1 MANPKKKKLTKL
13 GLRRRG
19 QISYYHVLMR
29 AGETEKAEAWAAR
42 HKLYAIP
49 PNDPTATLSPAPKA
63 ASPTAS
69 ATDSSKPT
77 LSAAPS
83 LAAPASPV
91 GGAGVQ
97 VSSAGQNLDQSGPRG
112 SFSQLAT
119 GGSGGHGASST
130 LGNAADAA
138 LTASPSGEVEGN
150 KQSCQGDKGGLF
162 SNRLENE
169 GWVVSGEGVVGGNCR
184 NRWFVEVQVGG
195 QWAKAA
201 VGDVPVRNGQR
212 VRVRLEWVSADGRDA
227 EYAIV
232 EVMPDKEEPKQAKPV
247 GFAQQNARNVP
258 IAKET
263 AQEAKPQAHVFQTL
277 PPQSLGFQQLPV
289 PVIHDQPKEIV
300 FQTTTMEQI
309 VAKERVGVMH
319 ASGKSGIIPT
329 DASFKSP
336 VLDDVPVKSEPE
348 PAAPAIADD
357 SDFMDRARA
366 AAFRE
371 LMGNA

>member
-1 MANPKKKKLTKL
+1 
-13 GLRRRG
+13 
-19 QISYYHVLMR
+19 
-29 AGETEKAEAWAAR
+29 
-42 HKLYAIP
+42 
-49 PNDPTATLSPAPKA
+49 
-63 ASPTAS
+63 
-69 ATDSSKPT
+69 
-77 LSAAPS
+77 
-83 LAAPASPV
+83 
-91 GGAGVQ
+91 
-97 VSSAGQNLDQSGPRG
+97 
-112 SFSQLAT
+112 
-119 GGSGGHGASST
+119 
-130 LGNAADAA
+130 
-138 LTASPSGEVEGN
+138 
-150 KQSCQGDKGGLF
+150 
-162 SNRLENE
+162 
-169 GWVVSGEGVVGGNCR
+169 VVSGEGVVGGNCR
-184 NRWFVEVQVGG
+184 NRWFVEVCVGG

-232 EVMPDKEEPKQAKPV
+232 EVLPDKEEPRQAKPV
-247 GFAQQNARNVP
+247 GFAEQNARNVP

-263 AQEAKPQAHVFQTL
+263 ALKAKPQAHVFQTL

-289 PVIHDQPKEIV
+289 PVIHDQPKEII

-329 DASFKSP
+329 DVDFKSP
-336 VLDDVPVKSEPE
+336 VLDDVP
-348 PAAPAIADD
+348 AAQPIADD

>member
-1 MANPKKKKLTKL
+1 M
-13 GLRRRG
+13 
-19 QISYYHVLMR
+19 S
-29 AGETEKAEAWAAR
+29 
-42 HKLYAIP
+42 
-49 PNDPTATLSPAPKA
+49 
-63 ASPTAS
+63 
-69 ATDSSKPT
+69 
-77 LSAAPS
+77 
-83 LAAPASPV
+83 
-91 GGAGVQ
+91 GV
-97 VSSAGQNLDQSGPRG
+97 
-112 SFSQLAT
+112 
-119 GGSGGHGASST
+119 
-130 LGNAADAA
+130 
-138 LTASPSGEVEGN
+138 
-150 KQSCQGDKGGLF
+150 
-162 SNRLENE
+162 
-169 GWVVSGEGVVGGNCR
+169 GVVGGNCR
-184 NRWFVEVQVGG
+184 NRWFVEVCVGG

-232 EVMPDKEEPKQAKPV
+232 EVLPDLEEPKQARPV
-247 GFAQQNARNVP
+247 GFAEQNARNVP

-329 DASFKSP
+329 DASLKSP
-336 VLDDVPVKSEPE
+336 VLDDVAAVAAEPAKAEPE
-348 PAAPAIADD
+348 PAAQPIADD

>member
-1 MANPKKKKLTKL
+1 MAKLSKFQL
-13 GLRRRG
+13 KRRG
-19 QISYYHVLMR
+19 QLSWFNQLKKQGR
-29 AGETEKAEAWAAR
+29 LSEAEAWAAR

-49 PNDPTATLSPAPKA
+49 PNDPTATLATV
-63 ASPTAS
+63 SPTATVVAS
-69 ATDSSKPT
+69 GDKAQPSQPT
-77 LSAAPS
+77 HSAAQ
-83 LAAPASPV
+83 LQH

-97 VSSAGQNLDQSGPRG
+97 VSSAGQNLDQSAHRG
-112 SFSQLAT
+112 QNPQSNPTASAGGFGGQGAT
-119 GGSGGHGASST
+119 TS

-150 KQSCQGDKGGLF
+150 KQNCQGDKGGLF
-162 SNRLENE
+162 SNRLENG

-184 NRWFVEVQVGG
+184 NRWFVEVCVGG

-232 EVMPDKEEPKQAKPV
+232 DVLPDKEEPKQAKPV
-247 GFAQQNARNVP
+247 GFAEQNARNVP
-258 IAKET
+258 IAKKT
-263 AQEAKPQAHVFQTL
+263 ALEAKPQAHVFQTL

-289 PVIHDQPKEIV
+289 PVIHDQPKEII

-329 DASFKSP
+329 DVDFKSP
-336 VLDDVPVKSEPE
+336 VLDDVPSKADPE
-348 PAAPAIADD
+348 PAAPAISDD
-357 SDFMDRARA
+357 ADFMERARA

-371 LMGNA
+371 LMGNP